1 MAKRPSSREQGRKRD
16 TRERPPAAPRVTRSL
31 KYQVPQLLPTIPGSS
46 LPHFNTQKGSEAED
60 MQGEP
65 EPSAASTSK
74 RQRSQELEGSTDRSK
89 RLSLDLEGSLEL
101 SAKPADESAG
111 PKP

>member
-1 MAKRPSSREQGRKRD
+1 MAKQPSSREQDRKRD
-16 TRERPPAAPRVTRSL
+16 TQERPPAAPRVTCSR
-31 KYQVPQLLPTIPGSS
+31 YQVPQLLQTYPGSC
-46 LPHFNTQKGSEAED
+46 LPHFNTQKGSEPED

-65 EPSAASTSK
+65 EPSANTSR
-74 RQRSQELEGSTDRSK
+74 RQRSQDVNGSTERSK
-89 RLSLDLEGSLEL
+89 RLSVDLEGSLEL